1 MCRRVFLLLLVCGLA
16 APAFADER
24 TVLGRQLTVRDPR
37 DDDATRRRVSV
48 RGVERDSADAIVG
61 DPTLPLGAGGAVL
74 EVSLAGPASSAQ
86 LFGLAQGTRADG
98 APFWAADGDGFAYAD
113 PDGEQ
118 GPVASVRLQRTARG
132 AVRMSAAL
140 DARHHPLALVPPG
153 LGSEAFVALSL
164 SGGDRY
170 CIGFGSDAPQRSR
183 GTRGWSVRKAPAE
196 RCGTPAATSGSF
208 RALSYN
214 VAGLPEG
221 ISGSHPEANMPLI
234 APLLNGWDV
243 VVVQESWRTPDPNPL
258 APLRVYHEILE
269 AGTDHPYKSVPVP
282 LPLGGNPARPSAL
295 VSDGVNVLSRFPFA
309 SVVHEPWAT
318 CWETAAD
325 CLAMKGFMVART
337 TVAPGVTIDVYTL
350 HMEAGGAP
358 EDDAVRDGN
367 VSQVADFINAYSAG
381 RAVIV
386 GGDFNLHTDSEPDS
400 TQFQRLLSETG
411 LIDVCAALA
420 CPQPGRID
428 KWLFRGGET
437 IAVTPTSWQF
447 ETALF
452 QDGAGE
458 PLSDHD
464 ALSVDFSWSLL
475 P

>member
-1 MCRRVFLLLLVCGLA
+1 V
-16 APAFADER
+16 R
-24 TVLGRQLTVRDPR
+24 T
-37 DDDATRRRVSV
+37 
-48 RGVERDSADAIVG
+48 
-61 DPTLPLGAGGAVL
+61 
-74 EVSLAGPASSAQ
+74 
-86 LFGLAQGTRADG
+86 
-98 APFWAADGDGFAYAD
+98 
-113 PDGEQ
+113 
-118 GPVASVRLQRTARG
+118 
-132 AVRMSAAL
+132 
-140 DARHHPLALVPPG
+140 
-153 LGSEAFVALSL
+153 
-164 SGGDRY
+164 
-170 CIGFGSDAPQRSR
+170 
-183 GTRGWSVRKAPAE
+183 APAE
-196 RCGTPAATSGSF
+196 RCGTPAASSGSF

-221 ISGSHPEANMPLI
+221 ISGSHPETNIPLI

-269 AGTDHPYKSVPVP
+269 AGADHPYKSVPVP
-282 LPLGGNPARPSAL
+282 LPLGGNPARPSAQ

-309 SVVHEPWAT
+309 SVVHEAWAT

-325 CLAMKGFMVART
+325 CLALKGFMVART

-358 EDDAVRDGN
+358 EDDMVRDGN

-411 LIDVCAALA
+411 LSDVCAALA

-428 KWLFRGGET
+428 KWLFRGGDT
-437 IAVTPTSWQF
+437 VAVTPTTWQF

-464 ALSVDFSWSLL
+464 ALSVDFAWSLL